1 MNNTSDYIEYDVAL
15 KKGISL
21 LKDPRKCVV
30 GFYITLSINAGLRA
44 SDLLK
49 LKFSDLNDLKENDC
63 LLIEEKKT
71 KKKRRITINKHVE
84 YSYLTL
90 VSELKKQNKYKED
103 DYIFKSQK
111 NTIYSTVS
119 INRLLKEVFKI
130 KKLNIS
136 SHSLRKSFGRKI
148 YDNNNQTEHS
158 LVLLSDIFGH
168 SNLSITRRYLGL
180 REEEIENVYL
190 SL

>member
-1 MNNTSDYIEYDVAL
+1 MNNTSDYIEFDIAL
-15 KKGISL
+15 RKGMSL
-21 LKDPRKCVV
+21 IKDPKKCVV
-30 GFYITLSINAGLRA
+30 GFYITLSINIGLRA
-44 SDLLK
+44 CDILK
-49 LKFSDLNDLKENDC
+49 LKFSDFKDLKENDC

-71 KKKRRITINKHVE
+71 KKKRRITINKHVALS
-84 YSYLTL
+84 YSTL

-119 INRLLKEVFKI
+119 VNRLLKEIFNL

-148 YDNNNQTEHS
+148 YDNNNQSEHA